1 MREVLRNYSI
11 NWSIAA
17 FLLLYEFAP
26 NAFGGFYVTLASIVL
41 FSTGYLIFKSIKVM
55 QFSGILIVPN
65 SLFFLMAM
73 LLLSFTATLTLNASF
88 FTPIGLSEIAK
99 PLFFTTFFIFGV
111 SSNLQ
116 YSLPD
121 IKKTLVLVSKIVLIG
136 QFVLTV
142 DQVLAVDAFSVI
154 YDYGKTSSTG
164 ELTSFMRSTGSKF
177 NPNDFAWIVMQY
189 AVIIYLFSKK
199 STRYFWLFLAL
210 LLILLS
216 GSKSM
221 LALYPAALFVAGWLK
236 GDRKIVNRK
245 NASILLSVVILVY
258 AIYKFLELNP
268 DIFPRLNVLLVLL
281 SGDDGGFD
289 ARYKMWDTAYEYF
302 LSKDGGGLT
311 WAFGLGPIEEFKT
324 LDNGYIYT
332 FLRNGIVGLVLHVA
346 LIAYF
351 LVKFIKFED
360 REFGA
365 LGVQYVFMAS
375 LHEIVVEGLAG
386 WSDPGRAFLYA
397 GLVFSYEYRRQ
408 LGSRKDVKQIVAKQ
422 HAV

>member
-1 MREVLRNYSI
+1 MRHDSV
-11 NWSIAA
+11 NWSIAT

-26 NAFGGFYVTLASIVL
+26 NAFGGFYITLASIVL
-41 FSTGYLIFKSIKVM
+41 FSSGYLIFKSIKVM
-55 QFSGILIVPN
+55 QFNGIMIVPD
-65 SLFFLMAM
+65 SLFTLMAM
-73 LLLSFTATLTLNASF
+73 ILLSFTMTLTLNASF
-88 FTPIGLSEIAK
+88 FSAIGLSEIAK
-99 PLFFTTFFIFGV
+99 PLIYTIFFVFGV
-111 SSNLQ
+111 TANLQ
-116 YSLPD
+116 YSLPE
-121 IKKTLVLVSKIVLIG
+121 IKKTLVLVSKIILVG
-136 QFVLTV
+136 QFILTV
-142 DQVLAVDAFSVI
+142 DQVLAINTFSVI

-164 ELTSFMRSTGSKF
+164 EITSFMRSTGSKF

-199 STRYFWLFLAL
+199 TSRYFWLFLAL

-236 GDRKIVNRK
+236 GDRKIMNRK
-245 NASILLSVVILVY
+245 NASILLSVAILVY

-289 ARYKMWDTAYEYF
+289 ARYKMWETAYAYF
-302 LSKDGGGLT
+302 LSKDEGGLT

-324 LDNGYIYT
+324 LDNGYIYM
-332 FLRNGIVGLVLHVA
+332 FLRNGIVGLVLHVT

-365 LGVQYVFMAS
+365 LGVQSVFMAS

-386 WSDPGRAFLYA
+386 WSDPVRIFLYA

-408 LGSRKDVKQIVAKQ
+408 LGSRKEVKEIVAKQ